1 MNTATLERASL
12 LRRLADAQ
20 QDGSRCRAGER
31 AQGSGYGFG
40 SALHAA
46 AKRSGVTDD
55 DVDAL
60 LAALASWQEFQ
71 RTGMHAT
78 LGEVAAWMRS
88 WSTDEELPMPC
99 HSR

>member
-12 LRRLADAQ
+12 LRRLADALPAMGGYTLRHAALLREMADEQ
-20 QDGSRCRAGER
+20 GGGQRCAGER
-31 AQGSGYGFG
+31 VQGSEYGFG

-60 LAALASWQEFQ
+60 LAA
-71 RTGMHAT
+71 MHASPARQPA
-78 LGEVAAWMRS
+78 EPMA
-88 WSTDEELPMPC
+88 LP
-99 HSR
+99 

>member
-12 LRRLADAQ
+12 LRRLADALPAMGGYTLQHVALLREMADEQ
-20 QDGSRCRAGER
+20 QGGKSRAGER
-31 AQGSGYGFG
+31 AQGSEYGFG

-60 LAALASWQEFQ
+60 LAA
-71 RTGMHAT
+71 MHASPARQPA
-78 LGEVAAWMRS
+78 EPMQ
-88 WSTDEELPMPC
+88 LP
-99 HSR
+99 